1 MNKILLIALLALML
15 AISLGFS
22 SDEDENQAKYTATK
36 EVRDNL
42 DR

>member
-1 MNKILLIALLALML
+1 ML

-22 SDEDENQAKYTATK
+22 SDEDENQAKYTVTK
-36 EVRDNL
+36 EVRDDL